1 MKRGLACIVLGGL
14 LPLAALGHAKLLR
27 SVPAMGE
34 QLAVAPKRMT
44 LQFNE
49 AVQIGVLKLSAD
61 GKDIPIELGGATA
74 AAGAAPAG
82 TAPAGAA
89 PAGTA
94 PAGTAPASA
103 SAAST
108 VGASTVTVELP
119 ALAPATYRVQ
129 WSALTVDD
137 GHVVK
142 GTFSF
147 VVVAGAR

>member
-1 MKRGLACIVLGGL
+1 MKRGLACIALGGL
-14 LPLAALGHAKLLR
+14 LPLAALGHAKLL
-27 SVPAMGE
+27 STVPAMGE
-34 QLAVAPKRMT
+34 QLAVAPKQMI

-61 GKDIPIELGGATA
+61 GKDIPIELGGGKA
-74 AAGAAPAG
+74 AAG
-82 TAPAGAA
+82 TAPAA
-89 PAGTA
+89 TA
-94 PAGTAPASA
+94 
-103 SAAST
+103 AAST
-108 VGASTVTVELP
+108 AGTSTVTVELP

-142 GTFSF
+142 GTFTF

>member
-1 MKRGLACIVLGGL
+1 MMMRWLASIVLGGL
-14 LPLAALGHAKLLR
+14 LPLVALGHAKLL
-27 SVPAMGE
+27 STVPATGE
-34 QLAVAPKRMT
+34 QLAVAPKQLT

-61 GKDIPIELGGATA
+61 GKDVPIELDRA
-74 AAGAAPAG
+74 AA
-82 TAPAGAA
+82 
-89 PAGTA
+89 
-94 PAGTAPASA
+94 
-103 SAAST
+103 AASQ
-108 VGASTVTVELP
+108 VTVTLP

-147 VVVAGAR
+147 VVIGAH

>member
-1 MKRGLACIVLGGL
+1 
-14 LPLAALGHAKLLR
+14 
-27 SVPAMGE
+27 MGE
-34 QLAVAPKRMT
+34 QLAVAPTRMT
-44 LQFNE
+44 LRFNE

-61 GKDIPIELGGATA
+61 GKDIPIELGRGTA
-74 AAGAAPAG
+74 AAG
-82 TAPAGAA
+82 TAP
-89 PAGTA
+89 
-94 PAGTAPASA
+94 
-103 SAAST
+103 AST

>member
-82 TAPAGAA
+82 TAPA
-89 PAGTA
+89 
-94 PAGTAPASA
+94 SA

>member
-1 MKRGLACIVLGGL
+1 MMKGIGWRASPLGGL
-14 LPLAALGHAKLLR
+14 LPLAALAHAKLL
-27 SVPAMGE
+27 STAPATGE
-34 QLAVAPKRMT
+34 QLAAAPKQLT

-61 GKDIPIELGGATA
+61 GKDIPIELDRGA
-74 AAGAAPAG
+74 AAAP
-82 TAPAGAA
+82 
-89 PAGTA
+89 
-94 PAGTAPASA
+94 
-103 SAAST
+103 
-108 VGASTVTVELP
+108 TVTVALP

-147 VVVAGAR
+147 VVTGAH

>member
-1 MKRGLACIVLGGL
+1 MKRGLACIALGGL
-14 LPLAALGHAKLLR
+14 LPLAALGHAKLL
-27 SVPAMGE
+27 STVPAMGE
-34 QLAVAPKRMT
+34 QLAVAPKQMI

-61 GKDIPIELGGATA
+61 GKDIPIELGRGTA
-74 AAGAAPAG
+74 A
-82 TAPAGAA
+82 
-89 PAGTA
+89 
-94 PAGTAPASA
+94 AGTAPASTA
-103 SAAST
+103 GTSM
-108 VGASTVTVELP
+108 VTVELP